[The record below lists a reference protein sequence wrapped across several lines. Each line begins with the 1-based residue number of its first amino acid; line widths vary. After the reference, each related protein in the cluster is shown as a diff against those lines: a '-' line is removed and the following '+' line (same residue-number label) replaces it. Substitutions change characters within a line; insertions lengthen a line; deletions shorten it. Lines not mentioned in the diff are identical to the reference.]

1 MLRLAAI
8 SFMIALVPGAVGL
21 TGLVKRGRLVFKVL
35 FSLFLAA
42 SLIFLA
48 VGLLAGEVL
57 F

>member
-21 TGLVKRGRLVFKVL
+21 TGLVKRGRLFFKVL
-35 FSLFLAA
+35 FALFFAA

-57 F
+57 I